1 MSFVESRTE
10 YTFWALWSS
19 PLLVCTDIRHMSKE
33 KRSILMNKEVIAVNQ
48 DESFIGGTRIKNDSE
63 KGTQIWTK
71 PLSNGDVAVVLYNSN
86 SRGGHIEISFQWSD
100 LGFSNTGSVSL
111 RNLWENSDLNNN
123 VTLGSFSSSV
133 SPKDVLFLRASIV
146 DM

>member
-1 MSFVESRTE
+1 
-10 YTFWALWSS
+10 
-19 PLLVCTDIRHMSKE
+19 
-33 KRSILMNKEVIAVNQ
+33 MNKEVIAVNQ
-48 DESFIGGTRIKNDSE
+48 DESFIGGTRIKND

-100 LGFSNTGSVSL
+100 LGFSNTDSVSL
-111 RNLWENSDLNNN
+111 RNIWENSDLNNN

-133 SPKDVLFLRASIV
+133 SPKDILFLRASIV
-146 DM
+146 